1 MTDVDV
7 YFSFMYTGRLEFRT
21 ELHKR
26 LYTTAQQMNM
36 TVLTKLLDAQNAAT
50 SPQVKPVI
58 RRPPQ
63 VPITYN
69 LQGKKIIP
77 KQIDTDLPETLPGRK
92 YVIRFNP
99 LACSSKVFLTHYTA
113 QGQVLCNCFF
123 FVHLMYRKILKC
135 GNKLLKTLMNSFQ
148 GTLAIFPSVLPQNLV
163 LHCYCLFWYFFC
175 ENPLFCSL
183 TQENWTNCGA
193 RSCLRSLYKSNRCS

>member
-1 MTDVDV
+1 VTDVEL

-58 RRPPQ
+58 RRPPHI
-63 VPITYN
+63 PITYN

-92 YVIRFNP
+92 YVTRFNS
-99 LACSSKVFLTHYTA
+99 LVCSLKVFFLTHYISQA
-113 QGQVLCNCFF
+113 EVLCYCFF
-123 FVHLMYRKILKC
+123 YVHIMYGKILEVWEQTAEDFDELISRNP
-135 GNKLLKTLMNSFQ
+135 GHFAFYAAPKLGFALLLYILVFLFMK
-148 GTLAIFPSVLPQNLV
+148 VLIL
-163 LHCYCLFWYFFC
+163 
-175 ENPLFCSL
+175 
-183 TQENWTNCGA
+183 
-193 RSCLRSLYKSNRCS
+193 

>member
-1 MTDVDV
+1 
-7 YFSFMYTGRLEFRT
+7 MYTGRLEFRT

-50 SPQVKPVI
+50 SPQLKPVI

-92 YVIRFNP
+92 YVICFNP
-99 LACSSKVFLTHYTA
+99 LACSLKLFLTHCTA
-113 QGQVLCNCFF
+113 QGKVFFNCFF
-123 FVHLMYRKILKC
+123 YICIIYEKILEVWEQTWRLWLIHFQKSWPFC
-135 GNKLLKTLMNSFQ
+135 LLCCPKTWFCTVTVYF
-148 GTLAIFPSVLPQNLV
+148 GIFV
-163 LHCYCLFWYFFC
+163 C
-175 ENPLFCSL
+175 ENPLF
-183 TQENWTNCGA
+183 
-193 RSCLRSLYKSNRCS
+193 

>member
-1 MTDVDV
+1 MTDVEV

-63 VPITYN
+63 IPITYN

-77 KQIDTDLPETLPGRK
+77 KQIDADLPETLPGRK
-92 YVIRFNP
+92 YVILFNP
-99 LACSSKVFLTHYTA
+99 LACSLRVFFLTHCTA
-113 QGQVLCNCFF
+113 QGEVLCNCFF
-123 FVHLMYRKILKC
+123 YIHIMYRKILEVWEQTAEDFDEFISRNPGHFAFC
-135 GNKLLKTLMNSFQ
+135 TAPKLGFALLLYTLVF
-148 GTLAIFPSVLPQNLV
+148 LSVKIPYSVV
-163 LHCYCLFWYFFC
+163 LHRRTVPTM
-175 ENPLFCSL
+175 EHSS
-183 TQENWTNCGA
+183 A
-193 RSCLRSLYKSNRCS
+193 

>member
-1 MTDVDV
+1 MTDVEV
-7 YFSFMYTGRLEFRT
+7 YFSFMYTGRLEFRA

-92 YVIRFNP
+92 YVISVNP
-99 LACSSKVFLTHYTA
+99 L
-113 QGQVLCNCFF
+113 
-123 FVHLMYRKILKC
+123 
-135 GNKLLKTLMNSFQ
+135 
-148 GTLAIFPSVLPQNLV
+148 P
-163 LHCYCLFWYFFC
+163 
-175 ENPLFCSL
+175 CSL
-183 TQENWTNCGA
+183 NDFFDSLNCT
-193 RSCLRSLYKSNRCS
+193 R

>member
-1 MTDVDV
+1 MTDVEV

-99 LACSSKVFLTHYTA
+99 LACLLKVF
-113 QGQVLCNCFF
+113 FF
-123 FVHLMYRKILKC
+123 F
-135 GNKLLKTLMNSFQ
+135 
-148 GTLAIFPSVLPQNLV
+148 
-163 LHCYCLFWYFFC
+163 
-175 ENPLFCSL
+175 
-183 TQENWTNCGA
+183 
-193 RSCLRSLYKSNRCS
+193 